1 MHWRTHLGK
10 HVWRQVNGKDVLHA
24 PLPEEGDQAARPRAH
39 IQNPAAWPQIRDC
52 FHNLGH
58 PLQSKE
64 LQMALRL
71 RSRHGPLASAA
82 HTGNPAAQ
90 TRKVTACI
98 LSQFCRASI
107 SSHQCGHSACLSC

>member
-10 HVWRQVNGKDVLHA
+10 HVWRQVHGKDVLHA

-71 RSRHGPLASAA
+71 RSRHGPWLLLPTLETQLLRPGRSL
-82 HTGNPAAQ
+82 PA
-90 TRKVTACI
+90 
-98 LSQFCRASI
+98 F
-107 SSHQCGHSACLSC
+107 